1 MKISNLYIPVQ
12 RFAARV
18 LFIVW
23 LLASSGPQSAL
34 AVLLGPAKMA
44 RFLVVVTSLLGP
56 NRALKLL
63 NQSQDPVCLAGSKLF
78 LNPNDLDRRLLL
90 KQSSKG
96 DKVPPC
102 EIIFNESVESD
113 FAAVWKD
120 AIKPNKPVGS
130 NKLTLQCPKVN
141 NKRITKKLDPDSNK
155 EIDDAT
161 VVLYLLYC
169 LNEELSNSTPFD
181 LLLEDC
187 KDWNVQ
193 ENQDLAKALEKK
205 GVTVKDSST
214 RTSPSLEVTPVN
226 IAPPPPSEAIPPP
239 LEAIPPPSEAIPPP
253 LETMPPPEAIPSPKS
268 EPPTA
273 PSTLPS
279 PTPRRVASSPPPSE
293 VYVSVKNI
301 PQEIKSACFDNAD
314 FCEDNNFNECYSLA
328 QKIKEEKIAATQ
340 NIAAAKIIF
349 VFDLSNY
356 DITSLAFLPSCIFSP
371 EENESHVFQLENS
384 DLCKEPPSVYA
395 EPNYEVCKDQDIT
408 QTLLCCG
415 ETFMNCH
422 KLGINNKALV
432 ESKCQQAKQSAL
444 NV

>member
-63 NQSQDPVCLAGSKLF
+63 NQSQDPVCLEGSELF
-78 LNPNDLDRRLLL
+78 LNPNDLGRRLLL

-96 DKVPPC
+96 AKVPPC
-102 EIIFNESVESD
+102 EIIFNKSVESD

-214 RTSPSLEVTPVN
+214 RTSPSLEVTSVN
-226 IAPPPPSEAIPPP
+226 IASPPSEAMPPPSEAMPPP
-239 LEAIPPPSEAIPPP
+239 SEAIPPPSEAIPPP
-253 LETMPPPEAIPSPKS
+253 SEAI
-268 EPPTA
+268 
-273 PSTLPS
+273 
-279 PTPRRVASSPPPSE
+279 PPPSE
-293 VYVSVKNI
+293 AM
-301 PQEIKSACFDNAD
+301 P
-314 FCEDNNFNECYSLA
+314 
-328 QKIKEEKIAATQ
+328 
-340 NIAAAKIIF
+340 
-349 VFDLSNY
+349 
-356 DITSLAFLPSCIFSP
+356 
-371 EENESHVFQLENS
+371 
-384 DLCKEPPSVYA
+384 PPSEA
-395 EPNYEVCKDQDIT
+395 MPPPSEAIPPP
-408 QTLLCCG
+408 
-415 ETFMNCH
+415 
-422 KLGINNKALV
+422 
-432 ESKCQQAKQSAL
+432 
-444 NV
+444 